1 MRYTADSVEEYLA
14 VVPVEMGEALRV
26 VRGYI
31 RNAIPDAG
39 EHMGY
44 GIPIFDYK
52 GKGLVGLSAAQG
64 HCSLHLMSPPLAKQ
78 LAGSLGEGR
87 LSGATLQF
95 DAAAPLSDDLV
106 RRIVALRIAEV
117 ESRG

>member
-1 MRYTADSVEEYLA
+1 MRYTADTVEEYLE
-14 VVPVEMGEALRV
+14 VVPPEQGAALTLVRERV
-26 VRGYI
+26 RS
-31 RNAIPDAG
+31 AIPDVG
-39 EHMGY
+39 EHIGY

-78 LAGSLGEGR
+78 LEADIPEGR
-87 LSGATLQF
+87 IVGATLQF
-95 DAAAPLSDDLV
+95 SADAPLSEQLV

-117 ESRG
+117 EAR